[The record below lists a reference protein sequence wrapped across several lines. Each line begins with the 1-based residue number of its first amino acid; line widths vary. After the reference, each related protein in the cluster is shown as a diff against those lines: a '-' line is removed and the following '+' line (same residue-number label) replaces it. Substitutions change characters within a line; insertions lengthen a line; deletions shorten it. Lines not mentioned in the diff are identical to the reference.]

1 MTGCSVGR
9 SVQKYKGG
17 ASDLSS
23 ILEDPGDI
31 IYADSTVEA
40 ENLAIGSTDGHVLTI
55 INSITGELGWQ
66 AAPGA
71 SGVGTL
77 QTVTNNGATT
87 TNSIQFQ
94 NAVTSLSASGNV
106 VIAGNVTAT
115 NYIGSGESLHTI
127 PASNLTGSVPNDFIT
142 LGTHTTGNYVLTITG
157 GDGITVTGSV
167 GEGWTPTL
175 AVDPKTNGGLVFE
188 NNKLAIDLGATNITG
203 TLGIADGGTGL
214 TSVGSAGQVLKVN
227 SGATGLEWAD
237 DLNSGGSG
245 GSSVF
250 QVDGTKAFYTDGPVG
265 ISNVSAL
272 TTQTLQIGGNVAV
285 NDTADDKLSV
295 TGNAY
300 VSKNLRVIDEISAF
314 RITTY
319 DLEVRK
325 AEVVSARPTQ
335 IINI

>member
-1 MTGCSVGR
+1 MC
-9 SVQKYKGG
+9 
-17 ASDLSS
+17 
-23 ILEDPGDI
+23 
-31 IYADSTVEA
+31 
-40 ENLAIGSTDGHVLTI
+40 
-55 INSITGELGWQ
+55 
-66 AAPGA
+66 
-71 SGVGTL
+71 
-77 QTVTNNGATT
+77 
-87 TNSIQFQ
+87 
-94 NAVTSLSASGNV
+94 
-106 VIAGNVTAT
+106 
-115 NYIGSGESLHTI
+115 
-127 PASNLTGSVPNDFIT
+127 
-142 LGTHTTGNYVLTITG
+142 
-157 GDGITVTGSV
+157 
-167 GEGWTPTL
+167 EGLTPTL